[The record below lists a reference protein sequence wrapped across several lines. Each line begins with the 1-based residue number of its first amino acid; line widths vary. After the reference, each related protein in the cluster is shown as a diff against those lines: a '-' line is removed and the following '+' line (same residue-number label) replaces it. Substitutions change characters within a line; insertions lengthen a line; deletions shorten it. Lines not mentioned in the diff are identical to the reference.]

1 MLAVVAQRVVGDEP
15 PTLVAATEMTAT
27 EQAQHFV
34 FRVLPVL
41 RSKCL
46 VCHGDDPD
54 DLRGEYDMRT
64 RAGLLRGGESGQ
76 PAVLPGNAA
85 ESPLYQAVCWDGLE
99 MPPKENDRLD
109 EQQCDDIATWI
120 AGGATWPEPEQI
132 QQIEVEHAEQW
143 SVGNG
148 IRVATSGGL
157 SADWTNRTYD
167 PATLWAYQPLGTY
180 RSSSNN
186 LPREDNPRQAE
197 SSGPIDHFIER
208 RLRELGLPPAPLADR
223 ATLIRRA
230 TYDLIGLAPSAAEV
244 QAFVADPRD
253 DDQAFATVVDRL
265 MASPHYGEKWG
276 RHWLDVV
283 RYADSSGYANDY
295 HRGNAWRYRDYV
307 VRSFNADKPFD
318 QFIKEQIAGDEIDPS
333 DPEMLIAVGF
343 LRMGPWE
350 LTGMEVPKIARQRF
364 LDDVTN
370 SVGETFLAHSLQ
382 CARCHDHKFD
392 PIPTRDYY
400 AIQACFATTQ
410 LVERRADFLP
420 AENLAGFAEQA
431 YLQQL
436 QHEHQQTLVELD
448 QLQLRAADQWYQQQR
463 LDPTAWQQAVADVA
477 DAANGNQFRR
487 ARGRL
492 QKQQIPEAEI
502 PPKGVGFQPQEFGRE
517 RVARKGLE
525 QLRWELERYQPFAL
539 SVYDGGTRQVS
550 SVSAPVRLPKSPLET
565 GDLERSHIL
574 LGGDPFSNGPEV
586 QPAALSLLAD
596 QLSAAIPATPVGR
609 RTALAEWIASPQNPL
624 TPRVIANRIW
634 QWHFGRAIA
643 GNPNNFGATGKQ
655 PSHPEL
661 LDWLASELV
670 ASGWS
675 IKHLHQ
681 LIMNS
686 EAYRRQS
693 IAVAGQFADLE
704 TARMHYALFT
714 PRRLSAEELRDS
726 QLQASVELNR
736 TIGGIPSRPEINM
749 EVAMQP
755 RMVMG
760 TFARAWVPN
769 ALPQQRHRRSIYA
782 LTLRGLRDPAMEVF
796 DQPGPDFSCES
807 RSVATVTPQV
817 FAMFN
822 SQHSYARAVAIAK
835 RAIDSSTSQQPAEAI
850 QQLYQYLFARQAD
863 DRELSSC
870 LKHWETMQARHASI
884 KFERPQVPTTIRREA
899 VEENTGER
907 FVFTESL
914 PEYADFVPDL
924 GLAALDAR
932 ARGLAEV
939 ALVLLN
945 SNEFSYIY

>member
-1 MLAVVAQRVVGDEP
+1 MLSLTSQRGIGDEP
-15 PTLVAATEMTAT
+15 STVGVVAEMPVS

-64 RAGLLRGGESGQ
+64 RAALLRGGESGQ

-109 EQQCDDIATWI
+109 EQQCDNIATWI
-120 AGGATWPEPEQI
+120 AGGAIWLEPEQI
-132 QQIEVEHAEQW
+132 QQIEAEYADQW

-167 PATLWAYQPLGTY
+167 PATLWAYQPLSTY
-180 RSSSNN
+180 QSSSSN
-186 LPREDNPRQAE
+186 LPREDNPRRAD
-197 SSGPIDHFIER
+197 SSGTIDHFIER
-208 RLRELGLPPAPLADR
+208 RLRDLGLPPAPLADR

-244 QAFVADPRD
+244 QSFVADPRD
-253 DDQAFATVVDRL
+253 DHQAFSAVVDRL
-265 MASPHYGEKWG
+265 LASPHYGEKWG

-318 QFIKEQIAGDEIDPS
+318 QFIREQIAGDEIDPS

-420 AENLAGFAEQA
+420 AENLAGFEEQA

-436 QHEHQQTLVELD
+436 QREHQQTLVELD
-448 QLQLRAADQWYQQQR
+448 QLQLRAADEWYQQQQ
-463 LDPTAWQQAVADVA
+463 LDPTAWQQAVAEVA
-477 DAANGNQFRR
+477 DAASGNQFRR

-492 QKQQIPEAEI
+492 QKQQVPEAQI
-502 PPKGVGFQPQEFGRE
+502 PLKGVGFQPQEFGRE

-525 QLRWELERYQPFAL
+525 QLRWELDRYQPFAL

-550 SVSAPVRLPKSPLET
+550 SVSAPLRLPKSPLET
-565 GDLERSHIL
+565 GNIESSHIL
-574 LGGDPFSNGPEV
+574 LGGDPFSSGPEV
-586 QPAALSLLAD
+586 QPAALSLLAN

-624 TPRVIANRIW
+624 TPKVIANRIW

-661 LDWLASELV
+661 LDWLASELI

-675 IKHLHQ
+675 MKHLHR
-681 LIMNS
+681 LIMSS
-686 EAYRRQS
+686 EAYRRQA
-693 IAVAGQFADLE
+693 IAAAGQFADME
-704 TARMHYALFT
+704 IARTNYALFT

-726 QLQASVELNR
+726 QLQASGELNR

-796 DQPGPDFSCES
+796 DQPGPDFSCEA

-835 RAIDSSTSQQPAEAI
+835 RVIDSSTRQQPAEAI
-850 QQLYQYLFARQAD
+850 QQLYQYLFARKAD

-884 KFERPQVPTTIRREA
+884 NFERPQVPTTIRREA

-924 GLAALDAR
+924 GLADLDVR